1 MICRLDE
8 YMIPGQNEYVMLLED
23 IFMDIRT
30 MQYYLAVVR
39 EGTISAAA
47 KALHVAQPSLS
58 RQMKELEEEL
68 GTALFVRGNRRITL
82 TEEGMV
88 LRRRAEEMV
97 HLMQMTEDEI
107 SQIKNHI
114 SGSVRIGAGESWSF
128 HYLSRTAASLAEEH
142 PDIRFHITSGD
153 TQDLM
158 DELNNGL
165 IDFAV
170 IFTDVD
176 HMLYHSIELPEKESF
191 GLLMPKDCPLAEKKE
206 IHLSDLKGLPVI
218 VSRAAAPYFA
228 GSQTLSTLNVVA
240 TYNLIY
246 NASLLVEDGLG
257 YAICFDRLINTTG
270 DSQLC
275 IRPIVPPISN
285 AGYLIWK
292 KHQIFSPAVQMFIN
306 RISDTISQNK
316 TTN

>member
-1 MICRLDE
+1 
-8 YMIPGQNEYVMLLED
+8 
-23 IFMDIRT
+23 MDIRT

-47 KALHVAQPSLS
+47 KTLHVAQPSLS

-68 GTALFVRGNRRITL
+68 GASLFVRGNRRITL

-88 LRRRAEEMV
+88 LRKRAEEMV
-97 HLMQMTEDEI
+97 HLMKMTEDEI
-107 SQIKNHI
+107 AQIKNHI

-128 HYLSRTAASLAEEH
+128 HYLSRTAAKIAKEH

-165 IDFAV
+165 LDFAV

-176 HMLYHSIELPEKESF
+176 HTLYQSIELPEKDTF
-191 GLLMPKDCPLAEKKE
+191 GLLMPKDCPLAQKE
-206 IHLSDLKGLPVI
+206 ELRFSDLKGQPVI

-228 GSQTLSTLNVVA
+228 GSEELSSLNVIA

-257 YAICFDRLINTTG
+257 YAICFDKLINTTG
-270 DSQLC
+270 DSPLC
-275 IRPIVPPISN
+275 LRPIVPQIKN

-292 KHQIFSPAVQMFIN
+292 KYQIFSPVVQMFIDEI
-306 RISDTISQNK
+306 RGRFFD
-316 TTN
+316 

>member
-1 MICRLDE
+1 
-8 YMIPGQNEYVMLLED
+8 
-23 IFMDIRT
+23 MDIRT

-47 KALHVAQPSLS
+47 QALHVAQPSLS

-68 GTALFVRGNRRITL
+68 GVTLFVRGNRKITL

-88 LRRRAEEMV
+88 LRKRAEEMV
-97 HLMQMTEDEI
+97 RLMQMTEEEI

-128 HYLSRTAASLAEEH
+128 HYLSRAAASIAAEH

-170 IFTDVD
+170 IFTNVD
-176 HMLYHSIELPEKESF
+176 HTLYRSIELPVEDSF
-191 GLLMPKDCPLAEKKE
+191 GLLMPKDCPLAEKSE
-206 IHLSDLKGLPVI
+206 IRLSDLRGLPI
-218 VSRAAAPYFA
+218 IISRAAAPHYT
-228 GSQTLSTLNVVA
+228 GSEELSSLNIVA

-257 YAICFDRLINTTG
+257 YAICFDKLINTTG
-270 DSQLC
+270 DSPLC
-275 IRPIVPPISN
+275 MRPIVPAMKST
-285 AGYLIWK
+285 GYLIWK
-292 KHQIFSPAVQMFIN
+292 KYQVFSPAVQMFIDRVREDN
-306 RISDTISQNK
+306 RPLG
-316 TTN
+316 

>member
-1 MICRLDE
+1 
-8 YMIPGQNEYVMLLED
+8 
-23 IFMDIRT
+23 MDIRT

-47 KALHVAQPSLS
+47 EALHVAQPSLS

-68 GTALFVRGNRRITL
+68 GVSLFVRGNRRITL

-88 LRRRAEEMV
+88 LRKRAEEMV
-97 HLMQMTEDEI
+97 RLMQMTEEEI
-107 SQIKNHI
+107 SQIKDHVT
-114 SGSVRIGAGESWSF
+114 GSVRIGAGESISF
-128 HYLSRTAASLAEEH
+128 HYLSRTAASLAKEH
-142 PDIRFHITSGD
+142 PDIKFHITSGD

-176 HMLYHSIELPEKESF
+176 HTLYQSITLPAEDSF
-191 GLLMPKDCPLAEKKE
+191 GVLMPKDCALAGKDE
-206 IHLSDLKGLPVI
+206 IRFSDLEGMPVI
-218 VSRAAAPYFA
+218 VSRASLPYFT
-228 GSQTLSTLNVVA
+228 GSEQMSRLYIAA

-257 YAICFDRLINTTG
+257 YAICFDSLINTSG
-270 DSQLC
+270 NSPLC
-275 IRPIVPPISN
+275 VRPLVPQIKI
-285 AGYLIWK
+285 AGNLIWK
-292 KHQIFSPAVQMFIN
+292 KYQILSPAVQMFIDRMRYN
-306 RISDTISQNK
+306 SVSE
-316 TTN
+316 

>member
-1 MICRLDE
+1 
-8 YMIPGQNEYVMLLED
+8 
-23 IFMDIRT
+23 MDIRT

-47 KALHVAQPSLS
+47 QALHVAQPSLS

-68 GTALFVRGNRRITL
+68 GVTLFACGNRKITL

-88 LRRRAEEMV
+88 LRKRAEEMV
-97 HLMQMTEDEI
+97 RLMQMTEEEI

-128 HYLSRTAASLAEEH
+128 HYLSRAAASLAAEH

-176 HMLYHSIELPEKESF
+176 HTLYQSIELPAEDSF
-191 GLLMPKDCPLAEKKE
+191 GLLMPKDCPLAEKSE
-206 IHLSDLKGLPVI
+206 IRLSDLRGLPI
-218 VSRAAAPYFA
+218 IISRAAAPHYT
-228 GSQTLSTLNVVA
+228 GSEELSSLNIVA

-257 YAICFDRLINTTG
+257 YAICFDKLINTTG
-270 DSQLC
+270 DSPLC
-275 IRPIVPPISN
+275 MRPIVPAMKST
-285 AGYLIWK
+285 GYLIWK
-292 KHQIFSPAVQMFIN
+292 KYQVFSPAVQMFIDRVREDN
-306 RISDTISQNK
+306 RPLG
-316 TTN
+316 

>member
-1 MICRLDE
+1 
-8 YMIPGQNEYVMLLED
+8 
-23 IFMDIRT
+23 MDIRT

-47 KALHVAQPSLS
+47 QALHVAQPSLS

-68 GTALFVRGNRRITL
+68 GAALFERGNRKITL
-82 TEEGMV
+82 TEEGMI
-88 LRRRAEEMV
+88 LRKRAEEMV

-107 SQIKNHI
+107 SQIKNNI
-114 SGSVRIGAGESWSF
+114 SGAVRIGAGESWSF

-176 HMLYHSIELPEKESF
+176 HMLYQSIELPAEDNF
-191 GLLMPKDCPLAEKKE
+191 GLLMPKDCPLADKDE
-206 IHLSDLKGLPVI
+206 IRLSDLKGLPII
-218 VSRAAAPYFA
+218 VSRAAEPYFT
-228 GSQTLSTLNVVA
+228 GSKELSSLNIIA
-240 TYNLIY
+240 TYNLVY
-246 NASLLVEDGLG
+246 NVSLLVEDGLG
-257 YAICFDRLINTTG
+257 YAICFDKLINTTG
-270 DSQLC
+270 NSRLC
-275 IRPIVPPISN
+275 MRPIVPQMKT

-292 KHQIFSPAVQMFIN
+292 KYQIFSPAVQMFIE
-306 RISDTISQNK
+306 RIRSSLSDYAL
-316 TTN
+316 

>member
-1 MICRLDE
+1 
-8 YMIPGQNEYVMLLED
+8 
-23 IFMDIRT
+23 MDIRT

-47 KALHVAQPSLS
+47 KALHVSQPSLS

-68 GTALFVRGNRRITL
+68 GAALFVRGNRRITL

-88 LRRRAEEMV
+88 LRKRAEEMV
-97 HLMQMTEDEI
+97 HLMKMTEDEI
-107 SQIKNHI
+107 AQIKNHI
-114 SGSVRIGAGESWSF
+114 SGSVRIGAGESWSV
-128 HYLSRTAASLAEEH
+128 HYLSRTAASLAKEH

-158 DELNNGL
+158 DELDNGL

-176 HMLYHSIELPEKESF
+176 HTLYQSIKLPVEDSF
-191 GLLMPKDCPLAEKKE
+191 GLLMPKHCPLAERKA

-218 VSRAAAPYFA
+218 VSRAASPYFA
-228 GSQTLSTLNVVA
+228 GSDELSSLNVIA
-240 TYNLIY
+240 TYNLVY

-257 YAICFDRLINTTG
+257 YAICFDNLINTTG
-270 DSQLC
+270 DSPLC
-275 IRPIVPPISN
+275 LRPIIPKIKN

-292 KHQIFSPAVQMFIN
+292 KYQTFSPAVQMFID
-306 RISDTISQNK
+306 RIRDTINQY
-316 TTN
+316 

>member
-1 MICRLDE
+1 
-8 YMIPGQNEYVMLLED
+8 
-23 IFMDIRT
+23 MDIRT

-47 KALHVAQPSLS
+47 QALHVAQPSLS

-68 GTALFVRGNRRITL
+68 GATLFVRGNRKITL

-88 LRRRAEEMV
+88 LRKRAEEMV
-97 HLMQMTEDEI
+97 RLMQMTEEEI
-107 SQIKNHI
+107 SQIKNHV
-114 SGSVRIGAGESWSF
+114 SGSVRIGAGESLSF

-158 DELNNGL
+158 DELDNGL

-176 HMLYHSIELPEKESF
+176 HTLYQSIELPTEDAF
-191 GLLMPKDCPLAEKKE
+191 GLLMPKDCPLAQKE
-206 IHLSDLKGLPVI
+206 EIRIPDLKGLPVI
-218 VSRAAAPYFA
+218 ITRAAVPYFT
-228 GSQTLSTLNVVA
+228 GNHVWSSLNVIA
-240 TYNLIY
+240 TYNLVY

-270 DSQLC
+270 DNPLC
-275 IRPIVPPISN
+275 MRPIVPQMKTT
-285 AGYLIWK
+285 GYLIWK
-292 KHQIFSPAVQMFIN
+292 KYQVFSPAVQLFIN
-306 RISDTISQNK
+306 RIRETIG
-316 TTN
+316 

>member
-1 MICRLDE
+1 
-8 YMIPGQNEYVMLLED
+8 
-23 IFMDIRT
+23 MDIRT

-47 KALHVAQPSLS
+47 EALHVAQPSLS

-68 GTALFVRGNRRITL
+68 GASLFVRGNRRITL

-88 LRRRAEEMV
+88 LRKRAEEMV
-97 HLMQMTEDEI
+97 RLMQMTEEEI
-107 SQIKNHI
+107 SRVKNHV

-128 HYLSRTAASLAEEH
+128 HYLSRTAAAIAAAH
-142 PDIRFHITSGD
+142 PDVRFHITSGD

-158 DELNNGL
+158 NELADGL

-176 HMLYHSIELPEKESF
+176 HTLYETIPLPAEDSF
-191 GLLMPKDCPLAEKKE
+191 AVLMPKESPLAEKKA
-206 IHLSDLKGLPVI
+206 IRFSDLKDYPVI
-218 VSRAAAPYFA
+218 VSRASEPFFS
-228 GSQTLSTLNVVA
+228 GSKTLSSLNIVA

-270 DSQLC
+270 DSRLC
-275 IRPIVPPISN
+275 IRPLIPRIEN
-285 AGYLIWK
+285 AGNLIWK
-292 KHQIFSPAVQMFIN
+292 KYQVFSPAVRLFIEGI
-306 RISDTISQNK
+306 RKLTES
-316 TTN
+316 

>member
-1 MICRLDE
+1 
-8 YMIPGQNEYVMLLED
+8 
-23 IFMDIRT
+23 MDIRT

-47 KALHVAQPSLS
+47 QALHVAQPSLS
-58 RQMKELEEEL
+58 RQMKELEDEL
-68 GTALFVRGNRRITL
+68 GVTLFVRGNRKITL

-88 LRRRAEEMV
+88 LRKRAEEMV
-97 HLMQMTEDEI
+97 RLMQMTEEEI

-128 HYLSRTAASLAEEH
+128 HYLSRAAASIAEEH

-170 IFTDVD
+170 IFTNVD
-176 HMLYHSIELPEKESF
+176 HTLYQSIELPAEDSF
-191 GLLMPKDCPLAEKKE
+191 GLLMPKDCPLAEKPE
-206 IHLSDLKGLPVI
+206 IRLSDLRGLPVI
-218 VSRAAAPYFA
+218 ISRAAVPYYT
-228 GSQTLSTLNVVA
+228 GSEELSSLNIVA
-240 TYNLIY
+240 TYNLVY

-257 YAICFDRLINTTG
+257 YAICFDKLINTTG
-270 DSQLC
+270 DSPLC
-275 IRPIVPPISN
+275 MRPLVPAMKST
-285 AGYLIWK
+285 GYLIWK
-292 KHQIFSPAVQMFIN
+292 KYQVFSPAVQMFIDRVREDN
-306 RISDTISQNK
+306 RPLG
-316 TTN
+316 

>member
-1 MICRLDE
+1 
-8 YMIPGQNEYVMLLED
+8 
-23 IFMDIRT
+23 MDIRT

-47 KALHVAQPSLS
+47 QALHVAQPSLS

-68 GTALFVRGNRRITL
+68 GAPLFIRGNRKITL

-88 LRRRAEEMV
+88 LRKRAEEIV
-97 HLMQMTEDEI
+97 RLMQMTEDEI
-107 SQIKNHI
+107 SQIKNNI
-114 SGSVRIGAGESWSF
+114 SGEVRIGAGESLSF
-128 HYLSRTAASLAEEH
+128 HYLARAAASLAKEH
-142 PDIRFHITSGD
+142 SDIRFHITSGD

-176 HMLYHSIELPEKESF
+176 HILYQSIELPAEDSF
-191 GLLMPKDCPLAEKKE
+191 GLLMPKDCPLAEKEE
-206 IHLSDLKGLPVI
+206 IRLSDLKGLPVI
-218 VSRAAAPYFA
+218 ISRAAEPYFA
-228 GSQTLSTLNVVA
+228 GSEELSSLNVIA
-240 TYNLIY
+240 TYNLVF

-257 YAICFDRLINTTG
+257 YAICFDKLINTTG
-270 DSQLC
+270 ESRLC
-275 IRPIVPPISN
+275 MRPIIPQMKS

-292 KHQIFSPAVQMFIN
+292 KYQIFSPAVQMFID
-306 RISDTISQNK
+306 RIRETINQ
-316 TTN
+316 TRI